1 LILGYAGAACEH
13 ARVTDL
19 TVRVAASD
27 EYDKLRLC
35 FADAMMIEWPADET
49 GRALFEPERAL
60 AVDDGDEVVA
70 TARALTRDLSVP
82 GAVVPAAH
90 VTGVG
95 VRATHRRK
103 GILSRLMT
111 RQLQD
116 AAEAF
121 AVLWASEPAIYG
133 RFGYAPAAW
142 GTTYEIELP
151 RVRPKRVED
160 PGRLREIPVDGA
172 GTVLAPLLAEYQQFR
187 PGVSSRTAPWWE
199 NRLSD
204 PSEGRQGRSALK
216 LVVHENVSGTI
227 DGYALSRNKLNW
239 NAGGPAGEVSL
250 EELVA
255 LDFTAY
261 GALWQHFFTMD
272 LATVLRFNHGAI
284 DEPVQQLVAN
294 PEALNRRIGETLW
307 IRITDVA
314 RALEQRRYATA
325 VDVVFE
331 VTDTLLPANSGRYH
345 LTADEDKVRCERTD
359 DPADLALSI
368 TDLAAVYLGGR
379 TLTEFARTGRVRE
392 LQPGTLTRATAAFG
406 WPIAPASIEIF

>member
-1 LILGYAGAACEH
+1 
-13 ARVTDL
+13 L

-27 EYDKLRLC
+27 EYDELLRC
-35 FADAMMIEWPADET
+35 FADAMMIEWPASET
-49 GRALFEPERAL
+49 ARAVFEPERAL
-60 AVDDGDEVVA
+60 AVNDGDEVVA
-70 TARALTRDLSVP
+70 TAKALTRDLSVP
-82 GAVVPAAH
+82 GALVPAAH

-95 VRATHRRK
+95 VRATHRRR
-103 GILSRLMT
+103 GILSSLMT

-116 AAEAF
+116 APEAF

-151 RVRPKRVED
+151 RIKPKRVED
-160 PGRLREIPVDGA
+160 PGRLREIPVEGA
-172 GTVLAPLLAEYQQFR
+172 GSVLEPLLAEYQQFR
-187 PGVSSRTAPWWE
+187 PGVSGRTALWWA
-199 NRLSD
+199 NRLAD

-216 LVVHENVSGTI
+216 LLVHENVSGTI
-227 DGYALSRNKLNW
+227 DGYALSRDKLNW

-261 GALWQHFFTMD
+261 GALWQYFLTMD

-307 IRITDVA
+307 VRVTDVP
-314 RALEQRRYATA
+314 RALGQRRYATA
-325 VDVVFE
+325 VDVVLE
-331 VTDTLLPANSGRYH
+331 VTDDLLPGSTGRYR
-345 LTADEDKVRCERTD
+345 LTADEDKVRCERTQ

-368 TDLAAVYLGGR
+368 TELAAVYLGGR
-379 TLTEFARTGRVRE
+379 ALTEFARSGRVRE
-392 LQPGTLTRATAAFG
+392 LRPGTLTAATAAFG
-406 WPIAPASIEIF
+406 WPIAPGSIEIF

>member
-1 LILGYAGAACEH
+1 
-13 ARVTDL
+13 VTEL

-27 EYDKLRLC
+27 EYDELRRC
-35 FADAMMIEWPADET
+35 FAAAMMMEWPPDET

-116 AAEAF
+116 VPEAF

-151 RVRPKRVED
+151 RVKPRGVED
-160 PGRLREIPVDGA
+160 PGRLREIPVEGA
-172 GTVLAPLLAEYQQFR
+172 GSVLAPLLAEYQRFR
-187 PGVSSRTAPWWE
+187 PGVSGRTVPWWE

-204 PSEGRQGRSALK
+204 PSEGRRGRSALK
-216 LVVHENVSGTI
+216 LVVHENASGAI
-227 DGYALSRNKLNW
+227 DGFALSRSKLDW
-239 NAGGPAGEVSL
+239 NAGGPAGEVSI

-261 GALWQHFFTMD
+261 GALWQHFLTMD
-272 LATVLRFNHGAI
+272 LATVLRFNHGAV

-294 PEALNRRIGETLW
+294 PDALNRRIAETLW
-307 IRITDVA
+307 IRITDVP

-325 VDVVFE
+325 VNVVLDVA
-331 VTDTLLPANSGRYH
+331 DNLLPANTGRYR
-345 LTADEDKVRCERTD
+345 LTADEDKVRCERTE

-368 TDLAAVYLGGR
+368 AELGAVYLGGR
-379 TLTEFARTGRVRE
+379 PLTEFAHTGRVRE
-392 LQPGTLTRATAAFG
+392 LHPGTLTAATAAFG
-406 WPIAPASIEIF
+406 WPIAPGSIEIF

>member
-1 LILGYAGAACEH
+1 VCEDAG
-13 ARVTDL
+13 VTEL
-19 TVRVAASD
+19 TVRVAAAD
-27 EYDKLRLC
+27 EYDELRRC
-35 FADAMMIEWPADET
+35 FADAMMIEWPASET
-49 GRALFEPERAL
+49 GRAVFEPERAL
-60 AVDDGDEVVA
+60 AVNDGDEVVA
-70 TARALTRDLSVP
+70 TAKALTRDLSVP

-103 GILSRLMT
+103 GVLSRLMT

-116 AAEAF
+116 VPEAF

-142 GTTYEIELP
+142 GTTYEVELP
-151 RVRPKRVED
+151 RIKPKRVED
-160 PGRLREIPVDGA
+160 PGRLREIPVEGS
-172 GTVLAPLLAEYQQFR
+172 GGVLAPLLAEYQQFR

-216 LVVHENVSGTI
+216 LVVHENASGAI

-239 NAGGPAGEVSL
+239 NAGGPAGEVSI

-261 GALWQHFFTMD
+261 GALWQHFLTMD

-307 IRITDVA
+307 IRVTDVA
-314 RALEQRRYATA
+314 RALAQRRYATS
-325 VDVVFE
+325 VDVVLE
-331 VTDTLLPANSGRYH
+331 VTDDLLPANAGRYR
-345 LTADEDKVRCERTD
+345 LTADEDKIRCERTE

-368 TDLAAVYLGGR
+368 AELGAVYLGGR

-392 LQPGTLTRATAAFG
+392 VRPGTLTPATAAFT
-406 WPIAPASIEIF
+406 WPVAPGSIEIF

>member
-1 LILGYAGAACEH
+1 MMLEFPP
-13 ARVTDL
+13 
-19 TVRVAASD
+19 D
-27 EYDKLRLC
+27 EK
-35 FADAMMIEWPADET
+35 A
-49 GRALFEPERAL
+49 RALFEPERAL
-60 AVDDGDEVVA
+60 AVNDGDEVVG
-70 TARALTRDLSVP
+70 TAKALTRDMSIP

-103 GILSRLMT
+103 GILSSLIT

-116 AAEAF
+116 APEAF

-151 RVRPKRVED
+151 RVKPRPAED
-160 PGRLREIPVDGA
+160 PGRLREIPLDGA
-172 GTVLAPLLAEYQQFR
+172 GRVLEPLLAEYQRFR
-187 PGVSSRTAPWWE
+187 PGVSGRTAPWWDY
-199 NRLSD
+199 RLSD
-204 PSEGRQGRSALK
+204 PPERRESRTERKALI
-216 LVVHENVSGTI
+216 HENASGTI

-239 NAGGPAGEVSL
+239 NAAGPAGEVAL

-261 GALWQHFFTMD
+261 RALWQHFVTLD
-272 LATVLRFNHGAI
+272 LATVLRFEHGAI

-307 IRITDVA
+307 VRITDVP

-325 VDVVFE
+325 VDVVLE
-331 VTDTLLPANSGRYH
+331 VTDDLLPGNTGRWC
-345 LTADEDKVRCERTD
+345 LTADADKARCERTED
-359 DPADLALSI
+359 AADLALS
-368 TDLAAVYLGGR
+368 TTELAAVYLGGR
-379 TLTEFARTGRVRE
+379 PLTEFARTGRVTE
-392 LQPGTLTRATAAFG
+392 LRPDTLTAATAAFG
-406 WPIAPASIEIF
+406 WPIAPASLEIF